1 MPVVKVQT
9 AEGKIVKLDQIR
21 QPIFDTLVFN
31 STSVL
36 NDTKRFF
43 DNTQGKKPYLTNLKR
58 NSSFEKNVSYRV
70 QGLALDCN
78 IASNTAAALNELFL
92 PRFIERSSLIFKI
105 GEKNYW
111 EGAARYATGR
121 LNVFHAI
128 TGTATAGYHF
138 AQMGAP
144 AVAGIVLSGKDA
156 IDIPELQTFYVDMN
170 TSDFAGVTI
179 PAGVDILMSCSIKG
193 LMRRP
198 VQ

>member
-9 AEGKIVKLDQIR
+9 TDGKVVKLDQIR
-21 QPIFDTLVFN
+21 QPIFDTVIFN
-31 STSVL
+31 STSTL
-36 NDTKRFF
+36 NENKRFF
-43 DNTQGKKPYLTNLKR
+43 DSVQGKKPYLTNLKR

-70 QGLALDCN
+70 QGLALDCH

-92 PRFIERSSLIFKI
+92 PRFIERTDLTLKI

-111 EGAARYATGR
+111 EGAARFASGR
-121 LNVFHAI
+121 LSVVHAI

-156 IDIPELQTFYVDMN
+156 IDIPELQTFYVDMR
-170 TSDFAGVTI
+170 TADFAGVTI
-179 PAGVDILMSCSIKG
+179 PAGVEILMSCSLKG

>member
-9 AEGKIVKLDQIR
+9 AEGKVVKLDQIR
-21 QPIFDTLVFN
+21 QPIFDTIVLN
-31 STSVL
+31 STSTL
-36 NDTKRFF
+36 NGVKKFF
-43 DNTQGKKPYLTNLKR
+43 DTVQGKAAYLTNLKR

-70 QGLALDCN
+70 QGLALDAN
-78 IASNTAAALNELFL
+78 IVSNTAAALNELFL
-92 PRFIERSSLIFKI
+92 PRFIERTALTLKI

-111 EGAARYATGR
+111 EGSARYASGR

-128 TGTATAGYHF
+128 TGTTAAGFHF

-156 IDIPELQTFYVDMN
+156 IDIPELQTFYVDML
-170 TSDFAGVTI
+170 TTDFAGVTI
-179 PAGVDILMSCSIKG
+179 PAGVEILIACSLKG